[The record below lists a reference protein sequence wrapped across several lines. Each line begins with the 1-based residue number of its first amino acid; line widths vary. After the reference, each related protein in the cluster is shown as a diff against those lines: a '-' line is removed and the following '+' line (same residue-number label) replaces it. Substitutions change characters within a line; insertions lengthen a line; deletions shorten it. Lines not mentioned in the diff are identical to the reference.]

1 MTPLLSVCVPVYNG
15 AEFLGAT
22 LDSVLAQT
30 FGDYELL
37 ISDNG
42 STDATPAICAAYE
55 ARDSR
60 IRTVRFETNQ
70 GPLKNFNR
78 LYEMAHGRY
87 LKFTPH
93 DDLFAPSYLEKC
105 IAVLEADASV
115 VACNTQVAIIDERGA
130 RIKLSDVKLDADME
144 EPSRRFYALLN
155 NEKCFD
161 LFSVIRKSA
170 LDRMPRPLLASYGHT
185 DGVLLARLGMLGRI
199 RHLPEALYYNR
210 DYKERSGNKYKT
222 YREYTYFLDTTT
234 RGRIVFP
241 RWRMGMEFFKSV
253 RMFPLPTRERRR
265 CYMLVA
271 RWYGWYWRSLAWN
284 LLDAAGMVLKG
295 EPFARHHTPLM
306 AEKYDDGILEK

>member
-1 MTPLLSVCVPVYNG
+1 VYNG

-30 FGDYELL
+30 FGDYEIL

-42 STDATPAICAAYE
+42 STDGTPAICEAYA
-55 ARDSR
+55 ARDAR
-60 IRTVRFETNQ
+60 IHTVRFDVNQ

-78 LYEMAHGRY
+78 LYELARGRY

-93 DDLFAPSYLEKC
+93 DDLFDVTYLQKC
-105 IAVLEADASV
+105 IAVLERDQSV
-115 VACNTQVAIIDERGA
+115 VACNTLVAMIDEHGTQT
-130 RIKLSDVKLDADME
+130 KLSDAKLDADMP

-155 NEKCFD
+155 NDKCFD

-170 LDRMPRPLLASYGHT
+170 LDRMPKPLLASYGHT

-199 RHLPEALYYNR
+199 HHIPEPLYLNR

-222 YREYTYFLDTTT
+222 YREYTYFLDPAM

-241 RWRMGMEFFKSV
+241 RWRMLIEFL
-253 RMFPLPTRERRR
+253 RTPGMFPIETGERMR
-265 CYMLVA
+265 CYWLVC
-271 RWYGWYWRSLAWN
+271 RWCGWYWQSLVWN
-284 LLDAAGMVLKG
+284 LVDAAGMVIRG
-295 EPFARHHTPLM
+295 EAFTR
-306 AEKYDDGILEK
+306 